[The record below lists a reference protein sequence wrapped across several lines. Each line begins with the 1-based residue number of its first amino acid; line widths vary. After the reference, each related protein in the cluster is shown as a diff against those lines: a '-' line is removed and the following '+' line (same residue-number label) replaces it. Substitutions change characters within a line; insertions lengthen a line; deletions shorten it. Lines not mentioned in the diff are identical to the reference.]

1 LYGGDTAY
9 QEWFKD
15 AGPVNLAI
23 MGIGAYDPYIHA
35 HASPEQVWTMADQM
49 RADFVMPVHH
59 STFRLSH
66 EPMREPLERIMN
78 AAGKEMNR
86 IVIREVGE
94 TWRLEN

>member
-1 LYGGDTAY
+1 
-9 QEWFKD
+9 
-15 AGPVNLAI
+15 
-23 MGIGAYDPYIHA
+23 
-35 HASPEQVWTMADQM
+35 MADQM

-66 EPMREPLERIMN
+66 EPMNEPLQRIMT
-78 AAGKEMNR
+78 AAGKETDR